1 MGRLVIVSNRL
12 PVTISEKKG
21 ILNVRPST
29 GGLATGLNSL
39 SNKYEVIWVGWPG
52 LAGNKPGHKTAIR
65 KILKGLAMF
74 PVFIDSSKFNNFYG
88 GFSNSTLWPLF
99 HYFQQFTEFVS
110 RTWNDYADVNE
121 LFADHVAKIAKA
133 DDIFWVQDYQLM
145 LVPQMLRDRFPNA
158 IIGYFHHIPFPSYE
172 LMRTLPW
179 RDSLMRGVL
188 GADLVGFHT
197 YDYVRHF
204 ASATTRILNY
214 DDQYLG
220 RIRFKNRVVDIDSFP
235 MGIDYDKFANA
246 VNDPAT
252 IKEIERYRK
261 EIKDEKIILNIDRLD
276 YSKALPQR
284 LRAFDLFLTKY
295 PNYRRKVSMLVIL
308 VPSRDNVGRYKQLKE
323 EIDRIVGYINS
334 KYGRINWTPIHYYY
348 RSIKFTRM
356 IAWYK
361 LAPVALITPYRDGMN
376 LVSKEYLACKDD
388 GKGVLILSEMAGSSK
403 ELIGALMVNPN
414 NTEDIADSLHQA
426 FQMPEEEQIERVRK
440 MQKVL
445 QRNNVNYWSEHF
457 LERLHEV
464 HKASLVIHERYF
476 DPKIEKR
483 LITSYKKAKTRLLFL
498 DYDGTMANFRSDP
511 LTASPTKE
519 LYNTLD
525 ILSSNPANNIVL
537 ISGRDK
543 EILSKWFGKYPID
556 LVAEHGAWYKKGNK
570 RWQQFAKLDVLWK
583 DDIRPV
589 FNQFTDRTPGSFLEE
604 KNYSLAWHY
613 RKTDPGLA
621 EMRKHE
627 FMEKLGNKI
636 YGENLQIMEGNKVLE
651 VKNLEV
657 NKGIAAKKW
666 LNDKN
671 WEFIM
676 AIGDDYT
683 DEDTFKAMPDAAFTI
698 KVGFNETAAKSNI
711 TGVEDVHILLGK
723 LVKVS

>member
-21 ILNVRPST
+21 KLNVRPST

-52 LAGNKPGHKTAIR
+52 MAVNKPSQKTAIR
-65 KILKGLAMF
+65 KILKGLSMY

-121 LFADHVAKIAKA
+121 IFAGDVAKIAKSG
-133 DDIFWVQDYQLM
+133 DIFWVQDYQLM
-145 LVPQMLRDRFPNA
+145 LVPQMLRDRFPEA

-172 LMRTLPW
+172 LIRTLPW
-179 RDSLMRGVL
+179 RDALMRGVL

-204 ASATTRILNY
+204 ASATSRILNY
-214 DDQYLG
+214 DDHYLG
-220 RIRFKNRVVDIDSFP
+220 RIRLQNRVVDIDSFP
-235 MGIDYDKFANA
+235 MGIDYEKFANA
-246 VNDPAT
+246 VNDPDT
-252 IKEIERYRK
+252 LKEIGRYKK
-261 EIKDEKIILNIDRLD
+261 EIKDVQIILNIDRLD
-276 YSKALPQR
+276 YSKAIPQR

-295 PNYRRKVSMLVIL
+295 PVYRRKVSMLVIL
-308 VPSRDNVGRYKQLKE
+308 VPSRDHVGRYKQLKE

-334 KYGRINWTPIHYYY
+334 KYGRINWSPIHYYY
-348 RSIKFTRM
+348 RSIKFNRM

-376 LVSKEYLACKDD
+376 LVSKEYLACKED

-414 NTEDIADSLHQA
+414 NTEDIADTLHQA

-445 QRNNVNYWSEHF
+445 QRNNINYWSEHF
-457 LERLHEV
+457 LERLQEV
-464 HKASLVIHERYF
+464 HKASLAIHERQF
-476 DPKIEKR
+476 DPKLEKR
-483 LITSYKKAKTRLLFL
+483 LISGYKKAKTRLLFL
-498 DYDGTMANFRSDP
+498 DYDGTLANFRSDP
-511 LTASPTKE
+511 LTAKPTE
-519 LYNTLD
+519 TIYNILD
-525 ILSSNPANNIVL
+525 KLSNNPANKIVL

-543 EILSKWFGKYPID
+543 EILTKWFGKFPID
-556 LVAEHGAWYKKGNK
+556 IVAEHGAWYKKGNK
-570 RWQQFAKLDVLWK
+570 KWQQFAKLDVSWK
-583 DDIRPV
+583 EELRPI
-589 FNQFTDRTPGSFLEE
+589 FNQFADRTPGSFLEE

-613 RKTDPGLA
+613 RKTDSGLA

-627 FMEKLGNKI
+627 FMEKLGHAI
-636 YGENLQIMEGNKVLE
+636 YGENLQIMEGSKVLE

-657 NKGIAAKKW
+657 NKGIAAKQWLTDKKW
-666 LNDKN
+666 D
-671 WEFIM
+671 FIM

-683 DEDTFKAMPDAAFTI
+683 DEDTFEAMPDSAITI
-698 KVGFNETAAKSNI
+698 KVGYNETAAKHNI
-711 TGVEDVHILLGK
+711 TSVEDVLMLLEK
-723 LVKVS
+723 LINP

>member
-21 ILNVRPST
+21 KLTVRPSA

-39 SNKYEVIWVGWPG
+39 SKKYEIIWVGWPG
-52 LAGNKPGHKTAIR
+52 MAVNKPSQKTAIT
-65 KILKGLAMF
+65 KILKDLSMH

-99 HYFQQFTEFVS
+99 HYFQQYTDFVS
-110 RTWNDYADVNE
+110 RTWNDYEDVNE
-121 LFADHVAKIAKA
+121 MFAGQVAKIAKP

-145 LVPQMLRDRFPNA
+145 LVPQMLRLRFPEA

-179 RDSLMRGVL
+179 RDALMRGVL
-188 GADLVGFHT
+188 GSDLVGFHT

-220 RIRFKNRVVDIDSFP
+220 RIRFRNRVVDVDSFP
-235 MGIDYDKFANA
+235 MGIDYDKFASA
-246 VNDPAT
+246 VNDPDT
-252 IKEIERYRK
+252 KKEIARYRK
-261 EIKDEKIILNIDRLD
+261 ETAGEQIILNIDRLD

-284 LRAFDLFLTKY
+284 LKAFDLFLTKY

-334 KYGRINWTPIHYYY
+334 KYGRINWMPIRYYY
-348 RSIKFTRM
+348 RSIKFSRM

-403 ELIGALMVNPN
+403 ELIGALLVNPN
-414 NTEDIADSLHQA
+414 NTEAIADAIHHA

-445 QRNNVNYWSEHF
+445 QRNNINYWSEHF
-457 LERLHEV
+457 LERLQEV
-464 HKASLVIHERYF
+464 HKASLAIHEHHF
-476 DPKIEKR
+476 DKKLEKK
-483 LITSYKKAKTRLLFL
+483 LIASYKKTKSRLIFL
-498 DYDGTMANFRSDP
+498 DYDGTLAKFRSDP
-511 LTASPTKE
+511 LTASPTKT
-519 LYNTLD
+519 LYNILD
-525 ILSSNPANNIVL
+525 KLSGNPANQVVL

-543 EILSKWFGKYPID
+543 EILEKWFKNYNVDI
-556 LVAEHGAWYKKGNK
+556 VAEHGAWFKKGSNK
-570 RWQQFAKLDVLWK
+570 WQQFTQLDSEWK
-583 DDIRPV
+583 ESLRPI
-589 FNQFTDRTPGSFLEE
+589 FIQFTDRTPGSFLEE

-627 FMEKLGNKI
+627 FMEKLGNAI

-657 NKGIAAKKW
+657 NKGTAAKHW
-666 LNDKN
+666 LASNTWD
-671 WEFIM
+671 FIM

-683 DEDTFKAMPDAAFTI
+683 DEDTFKAMPDSAFTI
-698 KVGFNETAAKSNI
+698 KVGYHETAAKSNI
-711 TGVEDVHILLGK
+711 TGVEDVINLLDK
-723 LVKVS
+723 LVKS

>member
-1 MGRLVIVSNRL
+1 MGRLVIISNRL
-12 PVTISEKKG
+12 PVTITEKKG
-21 ILNVRPST
+21 QLHVRPSS
-29 GGLATGLNSL
+29 GGLATGLSSL

-52 LAGNKPGHKTAIR
+52 MAVTKPSQKTAIR
-65 KILKGLAMF
+65 KILKDLAML
-74 PVFIDSSKFNNFYG
+74 PVFIDSSKFNNYYG

-99 HYFQQFTEFVS
+99 HYFQQYTDYVS
-110 RTWNDYADVNE
+110 RTWKDYEDVNE
-121 LFADHVAKIAKA
+121 IFAGEVAKMAKA

-145 LVPQMLRDRFPNA
+145 LVPQMLRDRFPMA
-158 IIGYFHHIPFPSYE
+158 TIGYFHHIPFPSYE

-179 RDSLMRGVL
+179 RDALMRGVL
-188 GADLVGFHT
+188 GSDLVGFHT

-214 DDQYLG
+214 DDHYLG
-220 RIRFKNRVVDIDSFP
+220 RIRLQNRVVDIDSFP
-235 MGIDYDKFANA
+235 MGIDYEKFAST
-246 VNDPAT
+246 VNEPDT
-252 IKEIERYRK
+252 KK
-261 EIKDEKIILNIDRLD
+261 EIKRYARELKGEEIILTIDRLD

-284 LRAFDLFLTKY
+284 LKAFDLFLTKY
-295 PNYRRKVSMLVIL
+295 PDYRRKVSMLVIL

-348 RSIKFTRM
+348 RSIKFNRM

-414 NTEDIADSLHQA
+414 NIEDIADTLHQA
-426 FQMPEEEQIERVRK
+426 FQMPEEEKIERVRK

-445 QRNNVNYWSEHF
+445 KRNNINYWSNHF
-457 LERLHEV
+457 LERLDEV
-464 HKASLVIHERYF
+464 HKASMAIYEQHF
-476 DPKIEKR
+476 DPKLEKQ
-483 LITSYKKAKTRLLFL
+483 LVASYKKSKKRLLLL
-498 DYDGTMANFRSDP
+498 DYDGTLATFRSDP
-511 LTASPTKE
+511 LTTAPTE
-519 LYNTLD
+519 TLYD
-525 ILSSNPANNIVL
+525 ILDKLCADSASRVVL
-537 ISGRDK
+537 ISGRRKD
-543 EILSKWFGKYPID
+543 ILNKWFGKYSID
-556 LVAEHGAWYKKGNK
+556 MVAEHGAWYKKDDK
-570 RWQQFAKLDVLWK
+570 KWRQFAKLDVSWK
-583 DDIRPV
+583 EDLRPI

-627 FMEKLGNKI
+627 FMDKLGHAI

-651 VKNLEV
+651 VRNLGV
-657 NKGIAAKKW
+657 NKGLAAKIWLADKW
-666 LNDKN
+666 D
-671 WEFIM
+671 FIM

-683 DEDTFKAMPDAAFTI
+683 DEDTFKAMPESAFTI
-698 KVGFNETAAKSNI
+698 KVGFNETAAKYNV
-711 TGVEDVHILLGK
+711 TTVEDVLRLLKK
-723 LVKVS
+723 LTHFSS

>member
-1 MGRLVIVSNRL
+1 MNRLVIISNRL
-12 PVTISEKKG
+12 PVTISDKKG
-21 ILNVRPST
+21 KLNVLPSS

-39 SNKYEVIWVGWPG
+39 KKKYEVIWVGWPG
-52 LAGNKPGHKTAIR
+52 LAVKKSSHKTAVT
-65 KILKGLAMF
+65 KILKELAMH
-74 PVFIDSSKFNNFYG
+74 PVFIESSKFNNYYG

-99 HYFQQFTEFVS
+99 HYFQQYTDFVE
-110 RTWNDYADVNE
+110 RNWTDYKLVNE
-121 LFADHVAKIAKA
+121 MFAEQVAKIAKPN
-133 DDIFWVQDYQLM
+133 DIFWVQDYQLM
-145 LVPQMLRDRFPNA
+145 LVPQLLRTRFPKS

-188 GADLVGFHT
+188 GSDLVGFHT

-204 ASATTRILNY
+204 ASATSRILNY
-214 DDQYLG
+214 DDHYLG
-220 RIRFKNRVVDIDSFP
+220 RIRFKNRIVDIDSFP

-246 VNDPAT
+246 LEDPDT
-252 IKEIERYRK
+252 KKDLDRYTKETEGV
-261 EIKDEKIILNIDRLD
+261 KIILNIDRLD

-295 PNYRRKVSMLVIL
+295 PAYRRKVSMLVIL
-308 VPSRDNVGRYKQLKE
+308 VPSRDNVGRYKKLKE

-348 RSIKFTRM
+348 RSIKFSRM
-356 IAWYK
+356 VAWYK

-403 ELIGALMVNPN
+403 ELIGALLVNPN
-414 NTEDIADSLHQA
+414 NTEDIADSLHMA

-445 QRNNVNYWSEHF
+445 KRNNINYWSEQF

-464 HKASLVIHERYF
+464 HEASQAIYERHF
-476 DPKIEKR
+476 NSKIERQLIRNFKKSKNR
-483 LITSYKKAKTRLLFL
+483 LIFL
-498 DYDGTMANFRSDP
+498 DYDGTLANFRSDP
-511 LTASPTKE
+511 NTASPTTK
-519 LYNTLD
+519 LYSLIEKLSGNTKNSVV
-525 ILSSNPANNIVL
+525 I

-543 EILSKWFGKYPID
+543 DILEKWFGDFPLNI
-556 LVAEHGAWYKKGNK
+556 VAEHGAWYKNEGSK
-570 RWQQFAKLDVLWK
+570 WQRFAKLDIKWKEVLHP
-583 DDIRPV
+583 I
-589 FNQFTDRTPGSFLEE
+589 FTQFADRTPGSFLEE

-627 FMEKLGNKI
+627 FMDKLSHAITGK
-636 YGENLQIMEGNKVLE
+636 NLQVMEGNKVLE
-651 VKNLEV
+651 VKNMEI
-657 NKGIAAKKW
+657 NKGTAATRW
-666 LNDKN
+666 LESGKFP
-671 WEFIM
+671 FIM

-683 DEDTFKAMPDAAFTI
+683 DEDTFESMPDHAYTL
-698 KVGFNETAAKSNI
+698 KVGFTETAARYNI
-711 TGVEDVHILLGK
+711 DSVEEVLALLDK
-723 LVKVS
+723 LTAE

>member
-1 MGRLVIVSNRL
+1 MSRLVIISNRL

-21 ILNVRPST
+21 KLTVRPST

-52 LAGNKPGHKTAIR
+52 MAVNKQSQKTAIG
-65 KILKGLAMF
+65 KILKELAMH

-99 HYFQQFTEFVS
+99 HYFQQYTDFVS
-110 RTWNDYADVNE
+110 RTWSDYEEVNE
-121 LFADHVAKIAKA
+121 MFAGQVAKIAKP

-145 LVPQMLRDRFPNA
+145 LVPQMLRLRFPEA
-158 IIGYFHHIPFPSYE
+158 TIGYFHHIPFPSYE

-179 RDSLMRGVL
+179 REPLMRGVL
-188 GADLVGFHT
+188 GSDLVGFHT

-204 ASATTRILNY
+204 ASATSRILNY
-214 DDQYLG
+214 DDHYLG
-220 RIRFKNRVVDIDSFP
+220 RIRFKNRVVDVDSFP

-246 VNDPAT
+246 VNSPET
-252 IKEIERYRK
+252 IKEIERYTK
-261 EIKDEKIILNIDRLD
+261 ETKGEQIILNIDRLD

-284 LRAFDLFLTKY
+284 LKAFDLFLTKY

-323 EIDRIVGYINS
+323 EIDQIVGYINS

-348 RSIKFTRM
+348 RSIKFSRM

-361 LAPVALITPYRDGMN
+361 LAPVALITPFRDGMN

-403 ELIGALMVNPN
+403 ELIGALLVNPN
-414 NTEDIADSLHQA
+414 NTEAIADALHHA
-426 FQMPEEEQIERVRK
+426 FQMPEEEQIKRVRK

-445 QRNNVNYWSEHF
+445 KRNNINYWSAHF
-457 LERLHEV
+457 LERLQEV
-464 HKASLVIHERYF
+464 HQASLAIHERYF
-476 DPKIEKR
+476 DQKLEKEMLAAYKKSKSR
-483 LITSYKKAKTRLLFL
+483 LIFL
-498 DYDGTMANFRSDP
+498 DYDGTLARFRSDP
-511 LTASPTKE
+511 LTAAPTKT
-519 LYNTLD
+519 LYK
-525 ILSSNPANNIVL
+525 ILENLTGNSINRVIL

-543 EILSKWFGKYPID
+543 DILDKWFSHCHVDI
-556 LVAEHGAWYKKGNK
+556 VAEHGAWYKQENNN
-570 RWQQFAKLDVLWK
+570 WQQFTKLDTDWK
-583 DDIRPV
+583 DGLRPI
-589 FNQFTDRTPGSFLEE
+589 FDQFADRTPGSFLEE

-627 FMEKLGNKI
+627 FMEKLGGAI
-636 YGENLQIMEGNKVLE
+636 FGESLQIMEGNKVLE

-657 NKGIAAKKW
+657 NKGMAAKYW
-666 LNDKN
+666 LEEQD
-671 WEFIM
+671 WEFIL

-683 DEDTFKAMPDAAFTI
+683 DEDTFKAMPESAFTI
-698 KVGFNETAAKSNI
+698 KVGFNQTAAKANI
-711 TGVEDVHILLGK
+711 NGVEDVIDLLSRLSK
-723 LVKVS
+723 A